1 MKILI
6 EGENLENYYAKVHEA
21 CRLGLRTMFNAKC
34 YGKGYS
40 QYDPQISSFIKIKE
54 LLFGDEA
61 LDLVLLTD
69 CWNPRKLEKGLYYTD
84 LNQLDC
90 KKAIML
96 CDFWSEADCQRD
108 KYVDFILE
116 NGIDY
121 IFSYFR
127 APFHLWKELK
137 IYNRLIWYPP
147 CFSPHIFND
156 WGKVKRW
163 DVGNLNAGI
172 LENNP
177 FYPERFSIH
186 QKMLGMKDIS
196 YYYDK
201 HPGTGFCQT
210 DTPLIGKSFSEA
222 INECKI
228 FITTGNL
235 QYRNFGPK
243 YVEIMASKACLFAT
257 EPLDAKIIG
266 LEDGVNYV
274 QITEDDVEDKVRYYL
289 RHDEERNRIA
299 ECGYRFALERYCCY
313 AQANF
318 VLRQLEGKL

>member
-1 MKILI
+1 M
-6 EGENLENYYAKVHEA
+6 
-21 CRLGLRTMFNAKC
+21 
-34 YGKGYS
+34 
-40 QYDPQISSFIKIKE
+40 
-54 LLFGDEA
+54 
-61 LDLVLLTD
+61 
-69 CWNPRKLEKGLYYTD
+69 
-84 LNQLDC
+84 
-90 KKAIML
+90 
-96 CDFWSEADCQRD
+96 
-108 KYVDFILE
+108 
-116 NGIDY
+116 
-121 IFSYFR
+121 
-127 APFHLWKELK
+127 
-137 IYNRLIWYPP
+137 
-147 CFSPHIFND
+147 
-156 WGKVKRW
+156 
-163 DVGNLNAGI
+163 
-172 LENNP
+172 
-177 FYPERFSIH
+177 
-186 QKMLGMKDIS
+186 
-196 YYYDK
+196 
-201 HPGTGFCQT
+201 
-210 DTPLIGKSFSEA
+210 IGKSFSEA